1 MINRFS
7 KIIVVFSIA
16 IVFLLN
22 NVSYAVSMPFSK
34 NIKGY
39 DLLRNEYIET
49 LDSRVLLYEHKKSGA
64 QVLHIKN
71 DSKVKLFDI
80 TFKVPTINN
89 KGTNHILEHIFFSGS
104 EKYPIKDVFPA
115 LFYLNNLEYI
125 NAATDT
131 NYVTY
136 YVSSRDRS
144 QLKTIM
150 DYYLSALFHP
160 IVYKDENVFK
170 QEGWRVELEEI
181 NSPLKLTGVVLNEMK
196 GYLFNNEFYKSIAS
210 VESLYKGAP
219 GSFNGGGDPYTIPE
233 LTVNELLESHKK
245 YYVPSNSLIILYG
258 DLDTEE
264 VLKFMDEE
272 HLSFQDKVDKIEEYK
287 LKEAFNEKVYKQVK
301 YPVPEKDSRNN
312 KHIFINAFATGGINN
327 AKENFAIKF
336 LVSMMDSEF
345 SGIEKRFN
353 QKNIGTDFT
362 IDYRNIGSKQ
372 SYVMFSANSEDGKQQ
387 DFENFVYEEIE
398 RFRDSILNEDYLEN
412 YYNITSNIIDKK
424 INESPENFMMWNII
438 NTWSSGGDIIESI
451 DFSENLNHIKNYGVE
466 DFINFIDMHF
476 INNRHSAFIS
486 LEPDYGIIEEK
497 ERILKENLK
506 NYKDSMSENEKNELV
521 NQTKDFNSWIERE
534 DSLKILEK
542 LSNPFKNEHEKLGD
556 AKVEKKDNYEYVYGK
571 VNDDK
576 SMSIFLNFDA
586 RTIPKSKIHYLALF
600 GDLMKEGFGSSNKTK
615 IELMSDI
622 KQNLSN
628 LSVNLDENL
637 NCFDGNIYNPVFRI
651 SFDINKDK
659 LNKSMDI
666 LNEFVNNINFKNV
679 ELIRSNLLSLKSY
692 YESNLI
698 NPNIVYYEIDG
709 SNYEGGKY
717 KNHVKGLPYVK
728 FLIGLFNKLNQD
740 PNYINT
746 IINEI
751 RNVSNV
757 VFNSNNLKVGV
768 VANNENYKNI
778 KKQLDSKFIVNL
790 GSDVNKRYKYK
801 FDNVRER
808 VSVKAP
814 SPNVTLYAL
823 LNFKSS
829 GRNYTPKFLVAESIL
844 GEYLYRN
851 MRVKNGAYQV
861 NSLGTTQGTFAIV
874 AGFSPVLRE
883 QLNVINNIGNYLN
896 ELDISESLLEK
907 YKIITI
913 SSLANTCDEVDRA
926 KTEIHNYMVGMSKKD
941 FKNMIDE
948 IKKTKIEDI
957 RSIGKTIM
965 DIGFSKF
972 GVFGNTN
979 IIEDNNRNFSN
990 VLTLPIKG

>member
-7 KIIVVFSIA
+7 KIVVVFSI
-16 IVFLLN
+16 VSMFLLN
-22 NVSYAVSMPFSK
+22 NVSYASSISFSK
-34 NIKGY
+34 NVKGY
-39 DLLRNEYIET
+39 ELLRSEYI
-49 LDSRVLLYEHKKSGA
+49 DSMKSTVLLYEHQKSGA

-80 TFKVPTINN
+80 TFKVPTVNN

-136 YVSSRDRS
+136 YVSSRDKN

-160 IVYKDENVFK
+160 IVYQDENVFK
-170 QEGWRVELEEI
+170 QEGWRVELEDI

-210 VESLYKGAP
+210 VDSLYKGAP
-219 GSFNGGGDPYTIPE
+219 GSFNGGGDPYVIPE
-233 LTVNELLESHKK
+233 LTVEELLESHRK
-245 YYVPSNSLIILYG
+245 YYVPSNSLVILYG
-258 DLDTEE
+258 DIDTAEM
-264 VLKFMDEE
+264 LKFMDTE
-272 HLSFQDKVDKIEEYK
+272 HFSLHEKSNDINEYSLSEVY
-287 LKEAFNEKVYKQVK
+287 NEKIYRKLK

-336 LVSMMDSEF
+336 LVSMMDAEF
-345 SGIEKRFN
+345 SGIEKRFYN
-353 QKNIGTDFT
+353 KNIGTDFA
-362 IDYRNIGSKQ
+362 IDFRNIGSKQ
-372 SYVMFSANSEDGKQQ
+372 SYVMFSANSEEGKEAE
-387 DFENFVYEEIE
+387 FENFVYEELL
-398 RFRDSILNEDYLEN
+398 RFRDVILNEKYLEN
-412 YYNITSNIIDKK
+412 YHNITNNIIDKR
-424 INESPENFMMWNII
+424 INESSESFIMWNVI
-438 NTWSSGGDIIESI
+438 NTWSSGGDVI
-451 DFSENLNHIKNYGVE
+451 DSVNLYENLNHVKNYGVE

-476 INNRHSAFIS
+476 INNKHSAFIS

-497 ERILKENLK
+497 ERKLKENLK
-506 NYKDSMSENEKNELV
+506 KYKDSMDDNQKNDLI
-521 NQTKDFNSWIERE
+521 NQTKNFNSWIERE
-534 DSLKILEK
+534 DSLNILEK
-542 LSNPFKNEHEKLGD
+542 LSNPFKNEHEKLGE
-556 AKVEKKDNYEYVYGK
+556 AKVESKNNYEYIWGK
-571 VNDDK
+571 INDDNL
-576 SMSIFLNFDA
+576 INVVLNFDS

-600 GDLMKEGFGSSNKTK
+600 SDLMKEGFGSSNKTK
-615 IELMSDI
+615 IELISDI

-628 LSVNLDENL
+628 LNVTIDENL
-637 NCFDGNIYNPVFRI
+637 NCFDGDVYNPVFKI
-651 SFDINKDK
+651 SFDITRDK
-659 LNKSMDI
+659 LDKSIEI
-666 LNEFVNNINFKNV
+666 LNEFVNNINFKNI
-679 ELIRSNLLSLKSY
+679 ELIKSNLNSLKSY

-717 KNHVKGLPYVK
+717 RNHVKGLPYIK
-728 FLIGLFNKLNQD
+728 FLINTFNKLNQD
-740 PNYINT
+740 QTYVNT
-746 IINEI
+746 IISEI
-751 RNVSNV
+751 KNVNDLI
-757 VFNSNNLKVGV
+757 FNSNNLKVGI
-768 VANNENYKNI
+768 VANSDNYKNV
-778 KKQLDSKFIVNL
+778 KKQLDSKFISNL
-790 GSDVNKRYKYK
+790 SSEMSKRYKYK
-801 FDNVRER
+801 FDNVRDR

-823 LNFKSS
+823 LNFKAS

-861 NSLGTTQGTFAIV
+861 NSLATTQGTFAIV
-874 AGFSPVLRE
+874 AGFSPVLKE
-883 QLNVINNIGNYLN
+883 QIQVINNIGNYLS
-896 ELDISESLLEK
+896 DIDITESLFEK

-913 SSLANTCDEVDRA
+913 SSLANTSDEIDRA
-926 KTEIHNYMVGMSKKD
+926 KTEIHNYMIGMSKKD
-941 FKNMIDE
+941 FRSMIDE
-948 IKKTKIEDI
+948 IKKTTIDDI
-957 RSIGKTIM
+957 KSIGKTII
-965 DIGFSKF
+965 DVGFNKF

-979 IIEDNNRNFSN
+979 IIEDNHKKFSN